1 MVGDDAVPGARMV
14 ATRSIDLASSPGDV
28 FPWLVQMGFGR
39 AGWYSHDLLDNLGRR
54 SAVRIVPEWQG
65 LAEGDTV
72 PGGPVSFRAV
82 VVRAPREFVIVLDT
96 HGRIG
101 GRVSFSLAYELNA
114 VPTGTR
120 LVTRARA
127 RVDLPFGR
135 LVETLVLAPGDGIM
149 VRRQLRGLAQRT
161 GHAHP

>member
-96 HGRIG
+96 RGRIG
-101 GRVSFSLAYELNA
+101 RRGVWSRHPAHRQQNGYPWWPDGGRKRGQLSCHTQTRDSAPRGVSISDSS
-114 VPTGTR
+114 TR
-120 LVTRARA
+120 
-127 RVDLPFGR
+127 
-135 LVETLVLAPGDGIM
+135 
-149 VRRQLRGLAQRT
+149 
-161 GHAHP
+161 